1 MKLQNIVTY
10 AVLTIVCLMLVVSI
24 ICTNFP
30 FLVGADNAYE
40 VLGGSMFPAL
50 KEGDYIFNKA
60 VDPSTID
67 IGDILTVMPGGSVY
81 THRVFE
87 KREDGFILQGD
98 ANEDPDITL
107 IKPSQIIGKLVFV
120 FPYSFF
126 ESPYGFIATMWIP
139 AVIIIVKQVHLI
151 IKRRKREGS
160 QTFDTTT
167 FLLAII
173 LVFSLTRLVSPFFLG
188 SGAYFSDS
196 ESASV
201 TFQAGIWHVDATVDI
216 DPDTLNLGSQGQW
229 ITVYVMIE
237 TDYDGVIDVGT
248 VILDD
253 TVPADWGEIQ
263 EDGRLMIK
271 FVRTAVIDLIPEDVN
286 EVTLMVSGEFT
297 NGMQFSGWDT
307 ISIVN
312 NA

>member
-1 MKLQNIVTY
+1 
-10 AVLTIVCLMLVVSI
+10 
-24 ICTNFP
+24 
-30 FLVGADNAYE
+30 
-40 VLGGSMFPAL
+40 MFPAL
-50 KEGDYIFNKA
+50 KQGDYIFNKA
-60 VDPSTID
+60 VDPSTIEV
-67 IGDILTVMPGGSVY
+67 GDILTVMPRGTRY

-107 IKPSQIIGKLVFV
+107 IKPSQITGKLVYV

-126 ESPYGFIATMWIP
+126 KSPYGFIATMWIP
-139 AVIIIVKQVHLI
+139 AVIIIVKQIDLI

-167 FLLAII
+167 LLLSII
-173 LVFSLTRLVSPFFLG
+173 LVFSLTRLVAPFFLG
-188 SGAYFSDS
+188 TGAYFSASS

-201 TFQAGIWHVDATVDI
+201 TFQAGIWHIDATIDI

-237 TDYDGVIDVGT
+237 TEYEGVINVGT

-253 TVPADWGEIQ
+253 TVPAEWGEIQ
-263 EDGRLMIK
+263 LDGCLMVK